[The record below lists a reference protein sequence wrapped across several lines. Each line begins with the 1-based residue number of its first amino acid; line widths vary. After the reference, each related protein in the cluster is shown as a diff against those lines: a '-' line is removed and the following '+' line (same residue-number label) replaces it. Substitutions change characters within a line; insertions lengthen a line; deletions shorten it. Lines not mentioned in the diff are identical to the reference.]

1 MFCFWLTLQPFGK
14 VPAFE
19 DGDLKLFGMNVFLN
33 RHPWFENFTNKI
45 WFFRVES
52 RAITQYIAHRYEEEG
67 TNLLPADSKNISHYA
82 IMAIGMEV
90 EAHHFDPVASKLAWE
105 QVFKLFYGMTT
116 DQAVVEEEEAK
127 LATVLDVY
135 EARLKEF
142 KYLAGETFTLTD
154 LHHIPVI
161 QYLLGTPTKKLFDER
176 PHVSEWVAEIT
187 NRPASQKI
195 LQWDKRKR
203 KWFCFSHSNNMLKV
217 NKWLPHCPISQ
228 CSVLSFC
235 YVLCFLFSV

>member
-1 MFCFWLTLQPFGK
+1 MAGIKVFGHAASTATRRALLTLHEKNLDFELVHVELKDGEHKKEPFLSRNPFGK

-19 DGDLKLFGMNVFLN
+19 DGDLKLF
-33 RHPWFENFTNKI
+33 
-45 WFFRVES
+45 ES

-195 LQWDKRKR
+195 LQ
-203 KWFCFSHSNNMLKV
+203 
-217 NKWLPHCPISQ
+217 
-228 CSVLSFC
+228 
-235 YVLCFLFSV
+235 